1 MAGTQKNNFLGNK
14 KMNYDIIGDIHGQ
27 AEKLIKLLEKLGYKK
42 QNNIYQQEERQVV
55 FVGDFIDRGKH
66 QQQVI
71 DIVRPMIENNK
82 AVVVMGN
89 HEFNAICYHTK
100 TTEIP
105 SGYLRNHKE
114 KNTKQHAAFL
124 HEYPVGDDKTE
135 ELIQWFKTLPLFLEL
150 DGFRV
155 VHACWD
161 QHIIDKLTPKLTQD
175 NCLMEEYYLDASLE
189 GNDVY
194 EFVEVLLK
202 GKEIS
207 LPDGI
212 SFHDKDGNERHE
224 IRIKWWEQSLKTY
237 QQASVLNI
245 PGLNNS
251 PDINIPQKDMNK
263 GYPSDDKPV
272 FFGHYWFTGTPTAIS
287 NNVACLDYSAAKEG
301 PLVAYRWDKQNT
313 QHISNNAFMQS
324 D

>member
-1 MAGTQKNNFLGNK
+1 
-14 KMNYDIIGDIHGQ
+14 MNYDIIGDIHGQ
-27 AEKLIKLLEKLGYKK
+27 VEKLTKLLEKLGYKK
-42 QNNIYQQEERQVV
+42 QNNIYQQEGRRVV
-55 FVGDFIDRGKH
+55 FVGDFIDRGKN

-71 DIVRPMIENNK
+71 DIVRPMIDNK
-82 AVVVMGN
+82 KALAIMGN
-89 HEFNAICYHTK
+89 HEFNAICYHTESREK
-100 TTEIP
+100 
-105 SGYLRNHKE
+105 SCGYLRGHTQ
-114 KNTKQHAAFL
+114 KNTKQHEAFL
-124 HEYPVGDDKTE
+124 NEYPFGDGKTE

-150 DGFRV
+150 DEFRV

-161 QHIIDKLTPKLTQD
+161 QQIIDELKPKLTKD
-175 NCLMEEYYLDASLE
+175 NCLMEECYLDASLE

-194 EFVEVLLK
+194 EAIEVLLK

-212 SFHDKDGNERHE
+212 SFQDKDGNERHE

-251 PDINIPQKDMNK
+251 PDINIAKKDINK
-263 GYPSDDKPV
+263 GYPLDDKPV
-272 FFGHYWFTGTPTAIS
+272 FFGHYWFTGTPKAIS

-301 PLVAYRWDKQNT
+301 PLVAYSWDQQIS
-313 QHISNNAFMQS
+313 QHISNNAFVVGENAK
-324 D
+324 